1 MDTISYVPRTLFVMF
16 ISLFVSGVLM
26 ELGVFKKLEFLGRPL
41 VRLARLPAESAIT
54 FITSAGSVIAGNT
67 MLAKLYQEK
76 RIGRREVFL
85 SALLNGIPVYVKETF
100 TYQIPIIIPILGLKV
115 GGIYF
120 LSFLAA
126 GIIKII
132 FVIVYGQLTAKRLKP
147 CGGAIDTFDG
157 ANPCLFKAEIKA
169 PLSINPEQTPGFRR
183 GCVERADFSPA
194 EDKPFA
200 WTYKDIISA
209 VLKREMKVFFRV
221 SMTFVSMTF
230 IVFMLVN
237 NGALGKL
244 KEIVQ
249 PMTNFFKL
257 PVSAAIPVSTYMLS
271 PLVGATSIGTMLTDG
286 VLSDFQAVVAC
297 MLGGFLMLPVFSIR
311 YSLAKYTAIFGLSLG
326 TNIVVV
332 STLLGMIVRA
342 IFLVVF
348 LFMI

>member
-1 MDTISYVPRTLFVMF
+1 MPNIFAQAMMDTISYVPRTLLVMF

-41 VRLARLPAESAIT
+41 VRLARLPTESAIT

-100 TYQIPIIIPILGLKV
+100 TYQIPIIIPILGFKV

-120 LSFLAA
+120 LSFLAS

-147 CGGAIDTFDG
+147 CGAAIDF
-157 ANPCLFKAEIKA
+157 F
-169 PLSINPEQTPGFRR
+169 
-183 GCVERADFSPA
+183 PA

-200 WTYKDIISA
+200 RTHKDIISV

-221 SMTFVSMTF
+221 SMTFISMTF
-230 IVFMLVN
+230 IVFVLVN

-249 PMTNFFKL
+249 PMTDFFKL

-271 PLVGATSIGTMLTDG
+271 PLVGATSIGTMLKEG
-286 VLSDFQAVVAC
+286 ILSDFQAIVAC

-332 STLLGMIVRA
+332 STVLGMIVRA

>member
-1 MDTISYVPRTLFVMF
+1 MPNIFARAMMDTISYVPRTLIVMF

-76 RIGRREVFL
+76 RLGRKEVFL

-100 TYQIPIIIPILGLKV
+100 TYQLPVIIPILGFKV

-132 FVIVYGQLTAKRLKP
+132 FVIVYGQLTPLERVTFLTGLTAKRLEP
-147 CGGAIDTFDG
+147 CGATI
-157 ANPCLFKAEIKA
+157 
-169 PLSINPEQTPGFRR
+169 
-183 GCVERADFSPA
+183 DFSLA

-200 WTYKDIISA
+200 RTYKDIISA

-230 IVFMLVN
+230 IVFLLVN
-237 NGALGKL
+237 NGTLSKL

-249 PMTNFFKL
+249 PMTDFFKL

-271 PLVGATSIGTMLTDG
+271 PLVGAASIGTMLKEG
-286 VLSDFQAVVAC
+286 ILSDFQAVAAC
-297 MLGGFLMLPVFSIR
+297 MLGGLLMLPIFSIR
-311 YSLAKYTAIFGLSLG
+311 YSLANYTAIFGFSLG

-332 STLLGMIVRA
+332 STVLGMIVRA
-342 IFLVVF
+342 VFLVIFLF
-348 LFMI
+348 LI

>member
-1 MDTISYVPRTLFVMF
+1 MPNIFAQAMMDTVSYVPRTLLVMF

-41 VRLARLPAESAIT
+41 IRLARLPAESAIT
-54 FITSAGSVIAGNT
+54 FITSAGSVLAGNT

-76 RIGRREVFL
+76 RIGRRDVFL

-132 FVIVYGQLTAKRLKP
+132 FIIVYGQLTAKRLEP
-147 CGGAIDTFDG
+147 CGATI
-157 ANPCLFKAEIKA
+157 
-169 PLSINPEQTPGFRR
+169 
-183 GCVERADFSPA
+183 DFSPA
-194 EDKPFA
+194 EDKSFA
-200 WTYKDIISA
+200 RIYKDIISA

-221 SMTFVSMTF
+221 SMTFVPMTF
-230 IVFMLVN
+230 IVFVLVN

-244 KEIVQ
+244 KKIVQ
-249 PMTNFFKL
+249 PMTDFFKL
-257 PVSAAIPVSTYMLS
+257 PVSAAIPVSTYCLS

-311 YSLAKYTAIFGLSLG
+311 YSLAKYTAIFGFSLG

-332 STLLGMIVRA
+332 SMLLGMLVRA
-342 IFLVVF
+342 IFLVIF